1 MRERGFTL
9 FEMVV
14 VLAILALALAL
25 VPPMLGG
32 SRARAELRASAR
44 AVAAGLR
51 ETRTLA
57 MAHGRAEVFALDLAA
72 SSYRGAGDK
81 SAHAL
86 PPDVRAALLTVAG
99 ERMTDTA
106 AGIRF
111 FPDGSS
117 TGGRVTL
124 LRDGRKI
131 EIAVDWLTG
140 RVAFQE

>member
-14 VLAILALALAL
+14 VLAILALVLAL

-32 SRARAELRASAR
+32 SRARAELQASAR

-51 ETRTLA
+51 DTRALA
-57 MAHGRAEVFALDLAA
+57 MTHGRAEVFALDVAA
-72 SSYRGAGDK
+72 GSYRAAGEK

-86 PPDVRAALLTVAG
+86 PAGVRSALLTTSGGRIGDAV
-99 ERMTDTA
+99 

-140 RVAFQE
+140 RIALQE